1 MKNLF
6 LVKIIIFLL
15 IAGLLLGT
23 NPLYAEVFFRD
34 DFDIDSGQWRSY
46 NDNEVFLD
54 VRDGKLIIESRQ
66 EKVITSWNY
75 IRRYQKGHYR
85 VSAQITREKGP
96 QTNDGGLALKNQAG
110 VECYLGILGDNRYV
124 VAVYNPDQERNVLRS
139 GSDSHIK
146 PRDNNLL
153 IELEENKV
161 RFFVN
166 GHLIEEV
173 DRFSLSNFWIGFRVG
188 PRIRITVDYIELSFL

>member
-1 MKNLF
+1 MNLK
-6 LVKIIIFLL
+6 LIKITAFLL
-15 IAGLLLGT
+15 IAGLWLGAK
-23 NPLYAEVFFRD
+23 PLCAEVFFRD
-34 DFDIDSGQWRSY
+34 DFDINSGQWRSY

-54 VRDGKLIIESRQ
+54 VRDGKLIVESREQ
-66 EKVITSWNY
+66 KVITSWNY
-75 IRRYQKGHYR
+75 IRRYQEGRYR

-96 QTNDGGLALKNQAG
+96 KINDGGLALKNQAG

-124 VAVYNPDQERNVLRS
+124 VTVYNPDEERNVLRS
-139 GSDSHIK
+139 GANSHIK
-146 PRDNNLL
+146 PRNNNLL
-153 IELEENKV
+153 IELEDNKI

-173 DRFSLSNFWIGFRVG
+173 DRISLSNFWIGFRVG